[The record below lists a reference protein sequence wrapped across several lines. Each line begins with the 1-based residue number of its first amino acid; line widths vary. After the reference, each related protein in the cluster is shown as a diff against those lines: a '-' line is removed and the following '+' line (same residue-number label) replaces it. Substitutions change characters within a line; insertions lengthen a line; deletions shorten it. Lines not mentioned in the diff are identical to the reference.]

1 MIKDIKEVN
10 FPEYATL
17 SQATVNIADMG
28 ERTITTQIKID
39 GDVVPDFSYDWEI
52 EYKGE
57 RYVHTARTPQASKDN
72 TSRRTSIDLTFK
84 HWAIAELQRY
94 YFVEMAS
101 TEAGTVMPNKYEA
114 PLGLSLPDFV
124 NAFNKVLDY
133 YFNGDIRIVLNPA
146 WVASTERSFVE
157 INYSHLW
164 DVLQKVYEIYGVRW
178 TLEPVT
184 DESRKYLIKFGY
196 DAPEASHTFEYGYQG
211 GLLKVERQVQS
222 TDIKN
227 IILGRGGEKNLP
239 NLYFKDY
246 AKYGSSANSNNG
258 NFSPDPDAI
267 PELKDI
273 AFTELRSA
281 EFRSYVQGWAA
292 KHYHGNVTREQSY
305 VSWAWDKG
313 YNDTK
318 FNPVEYVK
326 DDDSIAKYG
335 EQWGALENNDE
346 IYPSIQGSGV
356 DEVVAVEEMTNDY
369 MTDED
374 AENDSQTA
382 NLIGGNIYC
391 GTIYAHGKFTMNK
404 KNIASF
410 TVPVGKNANVLK
422 VGIIELTTHRKV
434 KNSLVK
440 WVYTGEKYSYDE
452 FEGQLV
458 SSDEYVIHDEDG
470 IEYSASGLGAGV
482 YYIDWVIHVES
493 DYSDDLYQCTASIAG
508 FKLITATVKEKKVP
522 TFDIWV
528 KNLWNTT
535 RGANETPEQ
544 YAQRV
549 WVPILGADGSEAQ
562 VTFTTG
568 LLSVSSDYQF
578 TIVGIPELDESKSYN
593 EEKSHWRITLGR
605 SQAEYESTGKLIPN
619 TQINAVAGDKFFFTG
634 IELPHQYVVWA
645 ENRLH
650 DYKEDNLITTA
661 SIQPTWVV
669 SVDKVR
675 ANNLESGEVIKLIK
689 QLEVGTKIRIADKRL
704 ISGAPLELYVQSATY
719 TWAEPSKD
727 KPYIYP
733 DVEIVLSDKVATVSN
748 PVEEIKGEIS
758 ILQQQVGS
766 LSNIQQIVRGVCDRL
781 YLRKDGIEDV
791 SLSPTKFANL
801 ITGSKFRQGSI
812 GGADWGFYRDANGR
826 AVLEVDRAIIRDEL
840 LVNSLIINQA
850 SYVGGMQIISAASVE
865 CSSVEETETGYKCYF
880 DRKQGAVANLFR
892 VDDVAMCQQWDGDTT
907 TKKFYKRRVTECGDD
922 YIVLSK
928 TDVYGSGIPSE
939 RDTIIQY
946 GNYTD
951 KDRQYVIIR
960 DVIGGGYERM
970 LEGLDSVT
978 SNGKQYYYAGRQ
990 SDSNLLWFVGDE
1002 DNNQFAK
1009 FENGKLIISGQL
1021 TVNSQFQ
1028 NADGTYSPLQEYLDS
1043 FVISSENINQYVDSI
1058 VNGYTDELQKQ
1069 IDGAIETWFYAGVP
1083 TLSNAPANQWTTTEQ
1098 RNVHLGDLY
1107 YDQNTGKCYRFMMDG
1122 NSYVWKEI
1130 TDTDIQAAMDAANKA
1145 QDTADNKRRVFFSQ
1159 PVPPYDAGD
1168 LWVNATYETQYKN
1181 DILRCS
1187 TSRASGAFAIGDW
1200 QLASKYTDDTVA
1212 NEAKNEIAVYSYLKA
1227 ALGENTTVTGGL
1239 VLTSLI
1245 QLGKTVGSTFTIYS
1259 GINGVIDT
1267 TKKGNGIA
1275 AWYGGNMVDHE
1286 ADPSLS
1292 NWAKSLYRFDGS
1304 GYIASGSISWNVD
1317 GSGFVG
1323 KDKNGDPVISWDST
1337 GVKLSNEIKLGT
1349 SSETLNSILAFML
1362 KFNNMFEIESLS
1374 DGRKVIKAKL
1384 DGLYTNGFLSALGLN
1399 DDIGTGGGASALSEL
1414 TDVSLAT
1421 LSADN
1426 VLMYDGTHWV
1436 NRPMSS
1442 IRPDLTGYATQ
1453 SWVTSQGYLTSSS
1466 SLNYAATSG
1475 CLNAIDQRDS
1485 DNLPVSVSSERAIK
1499 GIFSNQTMPDA
1510 NWWSGFVVKGWS
1522 SLEYITWELVG
1533 PAGTINSTESLKYR
1547 TSDVPNNSWNAWR
1560 TILDSSNY
1568 TTTLDQRYVTLST
1581 TQTITGA
1588 KTFGARI
1595 IANSGIKGTFGG
1607 ASTATDWTNC
1617 GVFAG
1622 ADIYPLVLY
1631 FAGGT
1636 ENKRRYYF
1644 GKGGDNFNI
1653 NSANDSNRHV
1663 ATALSIF
1670 HNGDVRA
1677 SHKLTVEGQIVSTV
1691 ATGTAPFSV
1700 VSSTKVTNLNADL
1713 LDGLQWSNFN
1723 LERLYTIDAKSLS
1736 TDKFY
1741 PILFSPQSMQT
1752 VVEIGSTSGGSSLP
1766 YNFNGLHAIINCG
1779 GWSDRGNYILVLD
1792 RFNYTNNEITIGSIG
1807 LGTTDL
1813 WSAIWVRGGLTYS
1826 IRSNVEPQLKSTDY
1840 TTPNGEK
1847 FTVGSNL
1854 DGGSANDKVILY
1866 WKNTDAERDKN
1877 KVATIDGNVASATK
1891 LQTARTLWGQSF
1903 DGSAN
1908 VSGDMTGVG
1917 NITASG
1923 TIKSSAIPAFY
1934 ADVAT
1939 NAWAFMRIRS
1949 GTVGFWDIAVRDDD
1963 LSNSLQF
1970 RYKGIDA
1977 NRVYIT
1983 TGGQLTVSST
1993 TAPSSSSTTAAI
2005 TTSGGLYV
2013 AKTIRAD
2020 LGIWSKGY
2028 VSALGQNTSSDMRLK
2043 NKLRDITIPVTAIA
2057 NAPAFLFSWKNK
2069 DTKDVGSSAQYWL
2082 NVLPDAVK
2090 QRGGYYEMGYGNIA
2104 LVSCISLAKFA
2115 INHEDR
2121 IKELEKE
2128 NKRLK
2133 EKIKKMERRMI

>member
-1 MIKDIKEVN
+1 MIKDIKEIN

-39 GDVVPDFSYDWEI
+39 GGIVPDFSYDWEI

-101 TEAGTVMPNKYEA
+101 TEAGTVMPNKYESS
-114 PLGLSLPDFV
+114 LGLSLPDFV

-178 TLEPVT
+178 TLESVT
-184 DESRKYLIKFGY
+184 GESHKYLIKFGY
-196 DAPEASHTFEYGYQG
+196 DATEASHIFEYGYKG

-246 AKYGSSANSNNG
+246 AKYGNSTNSNNG

-292 KHYHGNVTREQSY
+292 NHYHGNVTREQAY

-335 EQWGALENNDE
+335 EQWGALENNED
-346 IYPSIQGSGV
+346 IYPSIQNSGV
-356 DEVVAVEEMTNDY
+356 DDVIAVEEMTNDY

-374 AENDSQTA
+374 AENDSQTTNIRGA
-382 NLIGGNIYC
+382 RIYC
-391 GTIYAHGKFTMNK
+391 GTIYKKRKFTRK
-404 KNIASF
+404 VENIGPF
-410 TVPVGKNANVLK
+410 TVPVGKSANVLP
-422 VGIIELTTHRKV
+422 VGEPTIWAYL
-434 KNSLVK
+434 KNSGRER
-440 WVYTGEKYSYDE
+440 YPGTIPITDKYI
-452 FEGQLV
+452 
-458 SSDEYVIHDEDG
+458 IHDEDG
-470 IEYSASGLGAGV
+470 VEYNASGLGTGT
-482 YYIDWVIHVES
+482 YYIDWIIEVNP
-493 DYSDDLYQCTASIAG
+493 DYDGDLYRSTAEIAG
-508 FKLITATVKEKKVP
+508 FKLITSTVKEAKGP

-535 RGANETPEQ
+535 RESNETPEQ

-593 EEKSHWRITLGR
+593 GEKSHWRITLGR

-650 DYKEDNLITTA
+650 DYKENNLVTTA

-669 SVDKVR
+669 SLDKVR
-675 ANNLESGEVIKLIK
+675 CNNVEQGEVGKLID
-689 QLEVGTKIRIADKRL
+689 QIQVGSALRIAHAYITDL
-704 ISGAPLELYVQSATY
+704 PYSTLYVQSATY
-719 TWAEPSKD
+719 TWSEPSEN

-766 LSNIQQIVRGVCDRL
+766 LSNIQQIVRAVCDRL

-812 GGADWGFYRDANGR
+812 GGADWGFYRDENGR

-850 SYVGGMQIISAASVE
+850 SHIGGMQIISAASVE

-907 TKKFYKRRVTECGDD
+907 TQKFYKRRVTECGDD

-928 TDVYGSGIPSE
+928 TDAYGSGIPSE

-951 KDRQYVIIR
+951 KERQYVIIR
-960 DVIGGGYERM
+960 DIIGGGYERM

-978 SNGKQYYYAGRQ
+978 SNGNQYYYAGRQ
-990 SDSNLLWFVGDE
+990 SGSNLLWFVGDE
-1002 DNNQFAK
+1002 ANNQFAK
-1009 FENGKLIISGQL
+1009 YEAGKLIISGQF

-1028 NADGTYSPLQEYLDS
+1028 KVDGTYSPLQEYLDS
-1043 FVISSENINQYVDSI
+1043 VVISSENINQYVDSI
-1058 VNGYTDELQKQ
+1058 VKRYTDELQKQ

-1107 YDQNTGKCYRFMMDG
+1107 YDQNTGKCYRFQMDG
-1122 NSYVWKEI
+1122 NNYVWKEI

-1159 PVPPYDAGD
+1159 PVPPYDSGD
-1168 LWVNATYETQYKN
+1168 LWVNATYGTQYKN

-1187 TSRASGAFAIGDW
+1187 TSRESGTFAIVDW
-1200 QLASKYTDDTVA
+1200 QLASKYTDDTAA
-1212 NEAKNEIAVYSYLKA
+1212 NEAKNEIAGYSYLKA

-1245 QLGKTVGSTFTIYS
+1245 QLGTTVGSTFNIYS

-1323 KDKNGDPVISWDST
+1323 KDKNGNPVVSWDSK
-1337 GVKLSNEIKLGT
+1337 GVRISNEIELGT

-1362 KFNNMFEIESLS
+1362 KFNNMFEIETLS

-1399 DDIGTGGGASALSEL
+1399 DDTGAGGCGATSLSEL
-1414 TDVSLAT
+1414 TDVSLAS
-1421 LSADN
+1421 LAANN
-1426 VLMYDGTHWV
+1426 VLVYDGTHWV

-1453 SWVTSQGYLTSSS
+1453 SWVTGQGYLTSES
-1466 SLNYAATSG
+1466 SLSWSKLTGKPTTLAGYGITDALSRNGGSMANTNLVSN
-1475 CLNAIDQRDS
+1475 LNADFLDG
-1485 DNLPVSVSSERAIK
+1485 VHE
-1499 GIFSNQTMPDA
+1499 
-1510 NWWSGFVVKGWS
+1510 SGFFRTNRGDIPTA
-1522 SLEYITWELVG
+1522 YIDLTNYSPGASGYANYDSGTYNIQRVNGSELFVNLAKNYG
-1533 PAGTINSTESLKYR
+1533 STSALQFR
-1547 TSDVPNNSWNAWR
+1547 TSYQESSDLLFRKTIDYNRVSGPWR
-1560 TILDSSNY
+1560 TIL
-1568 TTTLDQRYVTLST
+1568 
-1581 TQTITGA
+1581 
-1588 KTFGARI
+1588 
-1595 IANSGIKGTFGG
+1595 
-1607 ASTATDWTNC
+1607 
-1617 GVFAG
+1617 
-1622 ADIYPLVLY
+1622 
-1631 FAGGT
+1631 T
-1636 ENKRRYYF
+1636 E
-1644 GKGGDNFNI
+1644 
-1653 NSANDSNRHV
+1653 
-1663 ATALSIF
+1663 
-1670 HNGDVRA
+1670 
-1677 SHKLTVEGQIVSTV
+1677 
-1691 ATGTAPFSV
+1691 
-1700 VSSTKVTNLNADL
+1700 LN
-1713 LDGLQWSNFN
+1713 
-1723 LERLYTIDAKSLS
+1723 
-1736 TDKFY
+1736 
-1741 PILFSPQSMQT
+1741 
-1752 VVEIGSTSGGSSLP
+1752 IGS
-1766 YNFNGLHAIINCG
+1766 YNAG
-1779 GWSDRGNYILVLD
+1779 
-1792 RFNYTNNEITIGSIG
+1792 
-1807 LGTTDL
+1807 
-1813 WSAIWVRGGLTYS
+1813 
-1826 IRSNVEPQLKSTDY
+1826 
-1840 TTPNGEK
+1840 
-1847 FTVGSNL
+1847 
-1854 DGGSANDKVILY
+1854 
-1866 WKNTDAERDKN
+1866 
-1877 KVATIDGNVASATK
+1877 SATK
-1891 LQTARTLWGQSF
+1891 LQTARTIWGQSF
-1903 DGSAN
+1903 DGTGN
-1908 VSGDMTGVG
+1908 VDGILTLHHAGSFGIFLSSTSEESSYSCQAEKGLRWVMGGYVNRWFVWNNSIGETVTVFNNGNVG
-1917 NITASG
+1917 I
-1923 TIKSSAIPAFY
+1923 
-1934 ADVAT
+1934 
-1939 NAWAFMRIRS
+1939 
-1949 GTVGFWDIAVRDDD
+1949 GTVSPA
-1963 LSNSLQF
+1963 
-1970 RYKGIDA
+1970 YKLD
-1977 NRVYIT
+1977 VYGVIHST
-1983 TGGQLTVSST
+1983 TGIYS
-1993 TAPSSSSTTAAI
+1993 
-2005 TTSGGLYV
+2005 
-2013 AKTIRAD
+2013 D
-2020 LGIWSKGY
+2020 GY
-2028 VSALGQNTSSDMRLK
+2028 VSALGQNTSSDVRLK
-2043 NKLRDITIPVTAIA
+2043 NMLRHVKLTVEQIA
-2057 NAPAFLFSWKNK
+2057 AAPSWIFNWKNGAG
-2069 DTKDVGSSAQYWL
+2069 TSVGSIAQYWR
-2082 NVLPDAVK
+2082 NILPEAVAT
-2090 QRGGYYEMGYGNIA
+2090 GHNGFLEMQYGNIA
-2104 LVSCISLAKFA
+2104 LASVITVAQKVCRHEERISTLESENRKLK
-2115 INHEDR
+2115 
-2121 IKELEKE
+2121 KEIEK
-2128 NKRLK
+2128 LK
-2133 EKIKKMERRMI
+2133 KAA